1 LQTLALAEI
10 EMRDGAQIALQELS
24 SSREIES
31 FERIGEELK
40 IGIF

>member
-1 LQTLALAEI
+1 LEALALAEI

-31 FERIGEELK
+31 FDSIDE
-40 IGIF
+40 